1 MMHKHQSTI
10 SSQRQVLSHSLSILS
25 LISAT
30 NEIPCNLC
38 ALRTLSASMRP

>member
-30 NEIPCNLC
+30 NEISRKLS
-38 ALRTLSASMRP
+38 ALRTPSASIRP